1 MVRHAKRT
9 TRRVRGW
16 ERSRPPRLRSLVLL
30 LAATATQ
37 AVAGSDAPAGFD
49 APSVAERFQG
59 TARAVVQFVDRHGR
73 GDLRFKDEVGAR
85 MLARFLDEW
94 DPGRRFLLLADVREF
109 ERRQGGL
116 SDALREGELNFAFD
130 LFHRVRTRVEE
141 YTAFAIGAL
150 DDVLTLSPAFRDP
163 VVGPESRAWAPDQ
176 TALLDRWRGRVSNDV
191 LALVRDGNEPE
202 EVRAM
207 LRDRYGAHREWVK
220 RRDADDIVE
229 RVLDAYVAAVDRHGA
244 YLSPRA
250 LERLHVRTRGVLA
263 GIGVILRPERGHAV
277 VDRIVHGGPAE
288 KSRALMVGDR
298 IVGIGQKGALRFA
311 DVTGWPIEDVVER
324 LRGPAGTVVRLR
336 ILPAGIET
344 PTRTITLIRDEVAV
358 ETLAAKGRLVGLQ
371 ESGCG
376 ESRIGIV
383 TVPSFYA
390 GREADQGH
398 TGVSGDVRRIVRALR
413 AQGMHAFVLDLRRN
427 RGGSLKQAVRTA
439 GLFIAGGPIVQVR
452 SHRGDV
458 RIRMDPDPGVEWEG
472 ALALLVGPAT
482 ASAAEIVAAAMQDYR
497 RGIVVGERTFGKGSA
512 QGIFS
517 IDESRGEGALRLTTS
532 RWFRVTG
539 ETIERRGVDPDVD
552 FVWVASSQRRGA
564 PDVSV
569 PGVRRRIAAVEWEK
583 GALAD
588 GVVASLRGRSRERLR
603 ADPGFLA
610 LREAL
615 VEPSRSP
622 AGARASGQ
630 PGQGLELESLPAIRE
645 ETILEETV
653 RIANDL
659 ARVWV
664 VGGRDIFGGASGG
677 SGRRGASGDAGAS
690 KNLKSSMEWSKNCVV
705 D

>member
-1 MVRHAKRT
+1 
-9 TRRVRGW
+9 
-16 ERSRPPRLRSLVLL
+16 
-30 LAATATQ
+30 
-37 AVAGSDAPAGFD
+37 
-49 APSVAERFQG
+49 
-59 TARAVVQFVDRHGR
+59 
-73 GDLRFKDEVGAR
+73 

-116 SDALREGELNFAFD
+116 SDALREGELDFAFD

-150 DDVLTLSPAFRDP
+150 DDVLAFPPAFRDP
-163 VVGPESRAWAPDQ
+163 VAGPESRAWAPDR
-176 TALLDRWRGRVSNDV
+176 TALLDRWRRRVSDDV

-250 LERLHVRTRGVLA
+250 LERLHVRTRGALA
-263 GIGVILRPERGHAV
+263 GIGVILRPEGGHAV

-288 KSRALMVGDR
+288 KSRALVVGDR

-344 PTRTITLIRDEVAV
+344 LTRTITLIRDEVAV
-358 ETLAAKGRLVGLQ
+358 ETLVAKGRLVGVQ

-383 TVPSFYA
+383 TVPSFYV
-390 GREADQGH
+390 GRGADQGH

-452 SHRGDV
+452 SHRDDV
-458 RIRMDPDPGVEWEG
+458 RIRKDPDPGVEWEG

-512 QGIFS
+512 QGIFP

-539 ETIERRGVDPDVD
+539 ETIERRGVYPDVD
-552 FVWVASSQRRGA
+552 FVWVAGSQRRGA

-569 PGVRRRIAAVEWEK
+569 PGVRRRIAAVEWENS
-583 GALAD
+583 ALTG
-588 GVVASLRGRSRERLR
+588 GVVASLRGRSRERLM

-622 AGARASGQ
+622 AVARASGE

-645 ETILEETV
+645 KTILEETV

-677 SGRRGASGDAGAS
+677 SGRRGASGDAGAP
-690 KNLKSSMEWSKNCVV
+690 KNLQSPMEWSKNCVV